1 MRNYVIFG
9 IGIVVFIILM
19 GHSLNGC
26 KCLAEGFKYPPAQSD
41 LTPRPKYV
49 ETQVGAAL
57 PIPGYKKDQDAFITA
72 IGLMNDKLDI
82 IIDLLNKRNNEKR
95 QL

>member
-1 MRNYVIFG
+1 MNGIIAIVLGIF
-9 IGIVVFIILM
+9 ILLPTM
-19 GHSLNGC
+19 
-26 KCLAEGFKYPPAQSD
+26 CLAEGFKHPPAQSD

-57 PIPGYKKDQDAFITA
+57 PVPGYKKDQDAFVTA

-82 IIDLLNKRNNEKR
+82 IIDLLGKKK
-95 QL
+95 

>member
-1 MRNYVIFG
+1 MNG
-9 IGIVVFIILM
+9 IIAIILGILILM
-19 GHSLNGC
+19 PAM
-26 KCLAEGFKYPPAQSD
+26 CLAEGFKYPPAQSD

-95 QL
+95 